1 MADKNLTILL
11 IEDDEDDV
19 LIVKEMCSEVIARDL
34 CLSFIV
40 AENLTEGIECLS
52 KQSIDMILLDLGLPD
67 SQGLSSIEKLQNLNL
82 GIPVVV
88 MTGQNDEWTGIE
100 AVKKGAQDFIVKGDI
115 DSSLFMRVI
124 RYAFERHQQL
134 LERINTLERLR
145 ESEEDY
151 RSLFEDS
158 PISLCELDCGEKKR
172 YIDAL
177 REKGIND
184 FQSYFKNNP
193 EEMMTLAECTRV
205 INVNHQA
212 VRLFQAESRE
222 VLQRTLNRFF
232 FDESYDICMEEL
244 IAISQGRSRFEIETC
259 CKTTKGNKLNICVTW
274 SVPTVWKDSYS
285 TVILSIMDIT
295 EQKRLHNELMKK
307 NRELENFSNHLSH
320 NIKNNLLLIKRVID
334 LGEVRPEYLLQNSRI
349 LADSAESLILY
360 VNKLLKLAREGKV
373 ISEKVEVNLIPVV
386 TELFKR
392 IRPPEIDAELT
403 FQDSFPALSGDPL
416 VLEQLFLNLLGNS
429 VQYRDNKKP
438 VLTVHLGYR
447 EKENG
452 TEILYRDNGSGIEA
466 DRLESVF
473 EKGVTSSE
481 ENHLGIGLAI
491 VKKIMEAHGGSVYA
505 KSDGPDKGA
514 EFVMFFPSN
523 TLEQH
528 DVISSPLLST
538 VAVKH
543 S

>member
-19 LIVKEMCSEVIARDL
+19 LTVKEMCGEAIARDL
-34 CLSFIV
+34 HISLIL
-40 AENLTEGIECLS
+40 ADTLTEGIECLS
-52 KQSIDMILLDLGLPD
+52 KHSVDMILLDLGLPD
-67 SQGLSSIEKLQNLNL
+67 SQGLSSIEKLQDLGF

-88 MTGQNDEWTGIE
+88 MTGQDDEWIGID
-100 AVKKGAQDFIVKGDI
+100 AVKKGAQDFIAKGNI
-115 DSSLFMRVI
+115 DSSLFMRII
-124 RYAFERHQQL
+124 RYSFERHQQI
-134 LERINTLERLR
+134 LERIITLERLR
-145 ESEEDY
+145 KSEEDY

-158 PISLCELDCGEKKR
+158 PISLCELDCGVKKR

-205 INVNHQA
+205 VNVNHQA

-222 VLQRTLNRFF
+222 VLQRTLNSFF
-232 FDESYDICMEEL
+232 FDESYDICLEEL
-244 IAISQGRSRFEIETC
+244 IAISQGRSRFEIETSC
-259 CKTTKGNKLNICVTW
+259 RTTKGSRLNIFVTW
-274 SVPTVWKDSYS
+274 SVPTARKDSYS
-285 TVILSIMDIT
+285 TVILSILDVT
-295 EQKRLHNELMKK
+295 EQKRLHNELIKK

-320 NIKNNLLLIKRVID
+320 NIKNNLLLIKRVVD
-334 LGEVRPEYLLQNSRI
+334 LGEVRPEYLLQNSRL

-373 ISEKVEVNLIPVV
+373 ISEKVKVNLMPVV

-392 IRPPEIDAELT
+392 IKPPEVHAELT
-403 FQDSFPALSGDPL
+403 FQDSFPAVSGDPL

-438 VLTVHLGYR
+438 VLTVHLGYS

-452 TEILYRDNGSGIEA
+452 IEILYRDNGSGIEA

-473 EKGVTSSE
+473 DKGVTSSE
-481 ENHLGIGLAI
+481 ENNLGIGLAI
-491 VKKIMEAHGGSVYA
+491 VKRIMEAHGGSVHA
-505 KSDGPDKGA
+505 KSDGPDKGV
-514 EFVMFFPSN
+514 EFIMNFPS
-523 TLEQH
+523 
-528 DVISSPLLST
+528 
-538 VAVKH
+538 
-543 S
+543 